1 MLFAVQP
8 HLTSM
13 ALLAPHGQ
21 AASLRAE
28 QPRAHHETPCPEPQD
43 LPRGQEQHAK
53 AGMPCCAAWNCGLLD
68 KVAMPRGDLIRRIGD
83 RLAAVAPPTPAGVT
97 VEPGE
102 RPPRG

>member
-1 MLFAVQP
+1 
-8 HLTSM
+8 
-13 ALLAPHGQ
+13 
-21 AASLRAE
+21 
-28 QPRAHHETPCPEPQD
+28 
-43 LPRGQEQHAK
+43 
-53 AGMPCCAAWNCGLLD
+53 MPCCAAWNCGLLD